1 MHNREKHLSLLSGM
15 TVKRENIIKDG
26 SEHTVYRF
34 YKPNGDTAKEYFTYP
49 KAKAFAEGINFA
61 RSQKPQFM
69 LDTVKFPEEPIC
81 EDETC
86 KVYYVYYENVC
97 VTKFEYHDGNV
108 NYLVCKAGVPIVN
121 FSK

>member
-61 RSQKPQFM
+61 RNHEPQ
-69 LDTVKFPEEPIC
+69 LTVKLTNFPDEPVYQ
-81 EDETC
+81 DETA
-86 KVYYVYYENVC
+86 KKYVLYYRDVC
-97 VTKFEYHDGNV
+97 VEKFEYPDGNV
-108 NYLVCKAGVPIVN
+108 NYLISRGIEAIVN

>member
-15 TVKRENIIKDG
+15 IVKREVLIKDG
-26 SEHTVYRF
+26 SEHTVYTF
-34 YKPNGDTAKEYFTYP
+34 YKSNGDTAKQFFTYP

-61 RSQKPQFM
+61 RSEKPQFL
-69 LDTVKFPEEPIC
+69 LDTVKFPEEPIN

-86 KVYYVYYENVC
+86 KVYIVWYENVC
-97 VTKFEYHDGNV
+97 VTKFEYAHGGA
-108 NYLVCKAGVPIVN
+108 NYLICKAGVPIVN